1 MQFDPHLI
9 LSQNST
15 TMLAL
20 IEELAC
26 EYSRYLIAEDE
37 KREEQWQQVEE
48 LVTAIEYLQ
57 RT

>member
-1 MQFDPHLI
+1 MHFDPHLI
-9 LSQNST
+9 LSQTST

-37 KREEQWQQVEE
+37 KREEQWQTVEE

>member
-1 MQFDPHLI
+1 MQFDPQLI
-9 LSQNST
+9 LSQTST

-26 EYSRYLIAEDE
+26 EYSRFLLAEDE
-37 KREEQWQQVEE
+37 RREEQWQQVDE

>member
-1 MQFDPHLI
+1 MQFDPQLI
-9 LSQNST
+9 LSQTST

-26 EYSRYLIAEDE
+26 EYSRYLIVEE
-37 KREEQWQQVEE
+37 ERREEQWQQVEE

>member
-1 MQFDPHLI
+1 MQFDPETI
-9 LSQNST
+9 LAQTST

-26 EYSRYLIAEDE
+26 AYSRYLLAEE
-37 KREEQWQQVEE
+37 ERREEQWEE
-48 LVTAIEYLQ
+48 VQELLTAIEYMQ

>member
-1 MQFDPHLI
+1 MQFDPEII
-9 LSQNST
+9 LAQTST

-26 EYSRYLIAEDE
+26 EYSRFLLAEE
-37 KREEQWQQVEE
+37 ERREEQWAEVEE
-48 LVTAIEYLQ
+48 LLTAIEYMQ

>member
-1 MQFDPHLI
+1 MQFDPEII
-9 LSQNST
+9 LSQTST

-26 EYSRYLIAEDE
+26 EYSRYLIAEE
-37 KREEQWQQVEE
+37 ERREEHWREVQE
-48 LVTAIEYLQ
+48 LLTAIEYMQ

>member
-1 MQFDPHLI
+1 MQFDPQTI
-9 LSQNST
+9 LSQSST

-26 EYSRYLIAEDE
+26 EYSRFLLAEDE
-37 KREEQWQQVEE
+37 RREEQWQQVEE

>member
-1 MQFDPHLI
+1 MQFDPQLI
-9 LSQNST
+9 LSQSST

-26 EYSRYLIAEDE
+26 EYSRFLLAEDE
-37 KREEQWQQVEE
+37 RREEQWQQVEE

>member
-1 MQFDPHLI
+1 MQFDPQLI
-9 LSQNST
+9 LSQTST

-26 EYSRYLIAEDE
+26 EYSRYLIAEE
-37 KREEQWQQVEE
+37 ERREEQWQQVEE

>member
-1 MQFDPHLI
+1 MQFDPQTV
-9 LSQNST
+9 LSQTST

-26 EYSRYLIAEDE
+26 EYSRYLLAEE
-37 KREEQWQQVEE
+37 ERREEQWAEVEE
-48 LVTAIEYLQ
+48 LVTAIEYMQ